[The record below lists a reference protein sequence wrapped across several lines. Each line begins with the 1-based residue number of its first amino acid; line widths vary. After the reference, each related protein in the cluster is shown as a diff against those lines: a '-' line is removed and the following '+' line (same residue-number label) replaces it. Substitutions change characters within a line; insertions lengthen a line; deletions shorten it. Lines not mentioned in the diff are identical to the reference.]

1 MSDSGP
7 VIAAASIQATTKSI
21 QTNINLATL
30 PPGFMSPLLK
40 CGRQSTQR
48 LGTFISTHSDSRSVK
63 EQSHKKS
70 FFDSKCQ
77 ELLSFCV
84 QKS

>member
-21 QTNINLATL
+21 QTNINLAAL

-40 CGRQSTQR
+40 RGKQSTQR
-48 LGTFISTHSDSRSVK
+48 LGTFISAHSDSRSIIGISRK
-63 EQSHKKS
+63 WNISKQEQ
-70 FFDSKCQ
+70 
-77 ELLSFCV
+77 LLN
-84 QKS
+84 